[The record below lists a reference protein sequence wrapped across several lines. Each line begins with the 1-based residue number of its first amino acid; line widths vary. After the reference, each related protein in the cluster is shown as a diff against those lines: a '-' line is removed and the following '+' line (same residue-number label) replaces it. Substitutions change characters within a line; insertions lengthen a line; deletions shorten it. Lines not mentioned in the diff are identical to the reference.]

1 MNPQIV
7 EHGTLETVGLLLSGA
22 FGAIAKDCFVDGEIV
37 LPHVVGDRLVVGFL
51 GGALVG
57 AFVGYVVDGSF
68 VSAALAGFT
77 GASVITS
84 LVSKS
89 LNGSTRP
96 DGTEPK
102 S

>member
-1 MNPQIV
+1 MNAQIV
-7 EHGTLETVGLLLSGA
+7 EHSLAETVGLLLSGA
-22 FGAIAKDCFVDGEIV
+22 FGSLAKDCFVDGEII
-37 LPHVVGDRLVVGFL
+37 LPHVVGDRLVVGFI

-89 LNGSTRP
+89 PNGSSKP
-96 DGTEPK
+96 PGTGDNG
-102 S
+102 